1 MRSPVAMSGLVGG
14 VDSLVAK
21 LSESSRDLAELV
33 RAGAVGIAGTTG
45 TAGTAGIAGPPLGR
59 SGALYESM
67 LVV

>member
-1 MRSPVAMSGLVGG
+1 MRSPGAMSGLVGG
-14 VDSLVAK
+14 VDSVVAR

-33 RAGAVGIAGTTG
+33 RAGPAR
-45 TAGTAGIAGPPLGR
+45 GR